1 MFYTI
6 PKEIEK
12 NTFLIDSEGNH
23 ITYKEFL
30 GIQEIFQKGIDSR
43 VIVMVL
49 CKSTP
54 GSVMGV
60 MSFLMNGQIP
70 LLLESNIEMEFVS
83 ELISRYQ
90 IEYVFVPKD
99 YHTKFV
105 DYEEVK
111 ELCDFVLLKTPES
124 EGETPHNDLALL
136 LSTSGS
142 TGSPKLV
149 RLSYQNIASNGRSII
164 QYLNLHENDRAI
176 TTFPSSY
183 SFGFSILNS
192 HFLAGAS
199 IVLTQNS
206 VMEREFWS
214 LFERFSPTSLSG
226 VPFTFEMLKRIGFFA
241 KKSPPNLKMITQAGG
256 KMSEGLI
263 TEINLF
269 SKSNDIAFFVMYGQT
284 EATAR
289 ISYLD
294 PRYTSEKIGSIGKAI
309 PGGCLQVIQLGSDV
323 ELESD
328 TVGELVYSGPN
339 VMLGYAE
346 NRLDLVKSDELLGR
360 LPTGDLAKV
369 DQDGFYYV
377 VGRIK
382 RILKVYGR
390 RVNLDEVEVLLKKQF
405 GTVACQGLDD
415 NLVIF
420 TTGDNEISDI
430 KKFASIKFKLNHLGI
445 TVIKVTEIPRLSNGK
460 INYRE
465 LETLINEK

>member
-6 PKEIEK
+6 PSEIEK

-23 ITYKEFL
+23 ITYKDFL
-30 GIQEIFQKGIDSR
+30 EIQEIFQKGIDTR
-43 VIVMVL
+43 VVVLVL
-49 CKSTP
+49 CESTP

-70 LLLESNIEMEFVS
+70 LLLESNIEMEFVR
-83 ELISRYQ
+83 ELVSRYQ
-90 IEYVFVPKD
+90 IEYVFVSKES
-99 YHTKFV
+99 HTNFI
-105 DYEEVK
+105 DLEEVK
-111 ELCDFVLLKTPES
+111 ELRDFVLLKT
-124 EGETPHNDLALL
+124 GELRGENPHNDLALL

-164 QYLNLHENDRAI
+164 QYLKLHENDRAI
-176 TTFPSSY
+176 TTLPLSY

-192 HFLAGAS
+192 HFLVGAS
-199 IVLTQNS
+199 IVLTKNS

-241 KKSPPNLKMITQAGG
+241 KKPPTNLHMVTQAGG
-256 KMSEGLI
+256 KMSDGLVS
-263 TEINLF
+263 EINSF
-269 SKSNDIAFFVMYGQT
+269 SKSNNIAFFVMYGQT

-294 PRYTSEKIGSIGKAI
+294 PRHTSEKIGSIGKAI
-309 PGGCLQVIQLGSDV
+309 PGGKLQVIQIGSND

-328 TVGELVYSGPN
+328 TIGELVYSGPN
-339 VMLGYAE
+339 VMLGYAK
-346 NRLDLVKSDELLGR
+346 NRLDLGNGDELLGR
-360 LPTGDLAKV
+360 LLTGDLAKV
-369 DQDGFYYV
+369 DQDGFYYI
-377 VGRIK
+377 VGRMK

-415 NLVIF
+415 RLVIF
-420 TTGDNEISDI
+420 TSGDNQMIEI
-430 KKFASIKFKLNHLGI
+430 KKYASIKFKLNHLGI
-445 TVIKVTEIPRLSNGK
+445 RVIKVAEFPRLSNGK
-460 INYRE
+460 IDYKE
-465 LETLINEK
+465 LESLIDEK

>member
-12 NTFLIDSEGNH
+12 NTFLIDSEGNQ

-43 VIVMVL
+43 VVVLVL
-49 CKSTP
+49 CESTP

-70 LLLESNIEMEFVS
+70 LLLESNIEMEFIL

-90 IEYVFVPKD
+90 IEYVFVPK
-99 YHTKFV
+99 YRHTNFV
-105 DYEEVK
+105 NFEEVN
-111 ELCDFVLLKTPES
+111 ELRDFVLLKTGES
-124 EGETPHNDLALL
+124 GEETPHCDLALL

-142 TGSPKLV
+142 TGSPKMV

-164 QYLNLHENDRAI
+164 QYLNLRENDRAI
-176 TTFPSSY
+176 TTLPLSY

-206 VMEREFWS
+206 VMEREFWN
-214 LFERFSPTSLSG
+214 LFESFSPTSLSG
-226 VPFTFEMLKRIGFFA
+226 VPFTFEILKRIGFFA
-241 KKSPPNLKMITQAGG
+241 KKSPSNLKMITQAGG
-256 KMSEGLI
+256 KMSDGLI
-263 TEINLF
+263 SEVNLF

-294 PRYTSEKIGSIGKAI
+294 PRYASEKIGSIGKAI
-309 PGGCLQVIQLGSDV
+309 PGGFLEVIQLGSDV
-323 ELESD
+323 EIESD

-369 DQDGFYYV
+369 DKDGFFFV
-377 VGRIK
+377 VGRVK

-390 RVNLDEVEVLLKKQF
+390 RVNLDEVEVLLNKHF
-405 GTVACQGLDD
+405 GTIACQGLDD

-420 TTGDNEISDI
+420 TTGDNVISDI
-430 KKFASIKFKLNHLGI
+430 KKFVSIKFKLNHLGLR
-445 TVIKVTEIPRLSNGK
+445 VIKVEEFPRLSNGK

>member
-1 MFYTI
+1 MFYTV
-6 PKEIEK
+6 PNEIEK
-12 NTFLIDSEGNH
+12 NTFLIDSEGNQ
-23 ITYKEFL
+23 IRYKEFL
-30 GIQEIFQKGIDSR
+30 EIQKIFQKGIDSR
-43 VIVMVL
+43 VVVLVL
-49 CKSTP
+49 CESTP

-60 MSFLMNGQIP
+60 ISFLMNGQIP
-70 LLLESNIEMEFVS
+70 LLLESNIEIEFIS
-83 ELISRYQ
+83 ELISRYH
-90 IEYVFVPKD
+90 IEYVFVSKENR
-99 YHTKFV
+99 TNFV
-105 DYEEVK
+105 EFEEVK
-111 ELCDFVLLKTPES
+111 ELRDFVLLKTVES
-124 EGETPHNDLALL
+124 GGETPHNDLALL
-136 LSTSGS
+136 LTTSGS

-164 QYLNLHENDRAI
+164 QYLKLHENDRAI
-176 TTFPSSY
+176 TTLPLSY

-192 HFLAGAS
+192 HFLVGAS

-206 VMEREFWS
+206 VMEREFWT

-241 KKSPPNLKMITQAGG
+241 KKTPPNLKMITQAGG
-256 KMSEGLI
+256 KMSDGLVS
-263 TEINLF
+263 EINLF

-294 PRYTSEKIGSIGKAI
+294 PRYTSEKIGSIGIAI
-309 PGGCLQVIQLGSDV
+309 PGGRLQVIQLGSNI
-323 ELESD
+323 ELEPN

-339 VMLGYAE
+339 VMLGYAD
-346 NRLDLVKSDELLGR
+346 NRLDLVKGDELLGR

-369 DQDGFYYV
+369 DQDGFHYV

-405 GTVACQGLDD
+405 GNVACQGLDD

-420 TTGDNEISDI
+420 TTGDNAISDI
-430 KKFASIKFKLNHLGI
+430 KKYASIKFKLNHLGLR
-445 TVIKVTEIPRLSNGK
+445 VIQVAEFPRLSNGK
-460 INYRE
+460 INYKE
-465 LETLINEK
+465 LEELINEK